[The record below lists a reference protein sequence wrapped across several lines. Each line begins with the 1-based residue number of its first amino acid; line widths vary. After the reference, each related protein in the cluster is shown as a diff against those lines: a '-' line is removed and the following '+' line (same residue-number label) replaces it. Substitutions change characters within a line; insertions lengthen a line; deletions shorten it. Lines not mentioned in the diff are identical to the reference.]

1 MPCPLFS
8 ESADTVSPLPN
19 TPDALGSLA
28 CAVLEWGK
36 IFSGEEGIRGGGI
49 ASLAA
54 ASGVADAAAAE
65 VGTQETAAVAEA
77 GDGSVAGCAGDNAA
91 SSTVAGVVAS
101 AADNASGQH
110 GDPSCDSIAKGE
122 VKGVDNGEER
132 IEKRPGDCA
141 TAEDGSRNNND
152 RGIGTNT
159 HHTETGGDVVTP
171 VASDG
176 HDKVAS
182 AVAETPWESGRFA
195 LEMQAPWARRLLD
208 GDKTVETR
216 SYPLPAGLVGRSIEV
231 MESKPG
237 EDGVSSLGDT
247 VEALCSELSVV
258 GRVTFSSSEAYSS
271 RDAWAADESRHLVS
285 PTSEGYGWKGPESV
299 FAWAVGEVTAY
310 PKPRAVRR
318 MTRALRSLFEVDQH
332 RGGDSG
338 GTTGPGN
345 SGGGGVTVDVGADE
359 GRDGGA
365 LQGGSSKKK
374 KPKKKRKKRSG
385 GGSSLADVAG
395 EGCPPVGDSTAQA
408 KAEADAPTPE
418 AGVVGEETP
427 AVASPTTKIEKKR
440 LRDEKADVPAGEDP
454 VAMKAEESSG
464 NTAERGNGGDGGRWR
479 AGGKRRKKKKP
490 RNEAVGAEGDRG
502 LTGIEDG
509 RCDDE
514 SHKDG
519 PVSANG
525 TTTTAHK
532 KRSKRGGSMGATKKQ
547 EGGDETLVPKPVKRK
562 RF

>member
-8 ESADTVSPLPN
+8 ESADTLSPLPN

-36 IFSGEEGIRGGGI
+36 IFSGEDGIRGGGI

-54 ASGVADAAAAE
+54 ASGVADAATAE

-77 GDGSVAGCAGDNAA
+77 GDGSVAGCASDNAA
-91 SSTVAGVVAS
+91 SSAVAGVAAS
-101 AADNASGQH
+101 AADKASGQH
-110 GDPSCDSIAKGE
+110 GDPSCDSIANGG
-122 VKGVDNGEER
+122 VKGVDRGEER
-132 IEKRPGDCA
+132 TEKRPGDCA

-152 RGIGTNT
+152 RDIDINT
-159 HHTETGGDVVTP
+159 HQTETGGDVVAP
-171 VASDG
+171 VAADG

-247 VEALCSELSVV
+247 VEALCSGLSVV

-285 PTSEGYGWKGPESV
+285 PTSEGYGWKGAESV
-299 FAWAVGEVTAY
+299 FAWTVGEVTVY

-318 MTRALRSLFEVDQH
+318 MRRALRSLFEVDQH
-332 RGGDSG
+332 RGGESG
-338 GTTGPGN
+338 GTTGPSN

-359 GRDGGA
+359 GRD
-365 LQGGSSKKK
+365 GGSSKKK

-395 EGCPPVGDSTAQA
+395 EGSPPVGDSTAQE
-408 KAEADAPTPE
+408 KAGADAPTAE
-418 AGVVGEETP
+418 AVVVGEETS

-440 LRDEKADVPAGEDP
+440 FRDEKADVPAGEDP
-454 VAMKAEESSG
+454 VTMKAEESSG
-464 NTAERGNGGDGGRWR
+464 NTADGGNGGDGGRWR

-490 RNEAVGAEGDRG
+490 RNEAVGAEGGRG

-509 RCDDE
+509 RCDGE
-514 SHKDG
+514 SRKDG
-519 PVSANG
+519 SVGANG

-532 KRSKRGGSMGATKKQ
+532 RSKRGGSTGATKKQ
-547 EGGDETLVPKPVKRK
+547 EGGGETVVPKPVKRK